1 MIHAHLKQTAGP
13 LPVVCIDPRV
23 LFLDRQIQDGVSYL
37 EGLRAEGVAK
47 TNFMQC
53 DERSIYVFE
62 YLFTS
67 PLKLID
73 VPMPSL
79 RRSHNHTVVRHL
91 IDLLARSGQTAAA
104 TLLSVALEECDPIL
118 ITDSQASTEL
128 RVCHM
133 VEAHTIIFGIL
144 AEVLSKGLSGSLQR
158 AATHVLSQTNLP
170 DTCRPRLAY
179 VGKDRLFSIIA
190 ETLLN
195 RGLHPAAEIVLNQ
208 KGRPFW

>member
-1 MIHAHLKQTAGP
+1 MIHAHLERTAGP

-23 LFLDRQIQDGVSYL
+23 LFLNRQIQDGVSYL

-73 VPMPSL
+73 VPVPSL

-91 IDLLARSGQTAAA
+91 IDLLVHSNETTASMELAA
-104 TLLSVALEECDPIL
+104 SLEECDPIL
-118 ITDSQASTEL
+118 IKDAQASTEL
-128 RVCHM
+128 RVCQM
-133 VEAHTIIFGIL
+133 IEAHTIIFGIL
-144 AEVLSKGLSGSLQR
+144 GEVLNKGLSASLQR
-158 AATHVLSQTNLP
+158 AAMHILSQTNLP

-179 VGKDRLFSIIA
+179 VGKDRLFSVIA
-190 ETLLN
+190 ETLSG
-195 RGLHPAAEIVLNQ
+195 RGLHRAAEIVLNQ
-208 KGRPFW
+208 KGRSIW